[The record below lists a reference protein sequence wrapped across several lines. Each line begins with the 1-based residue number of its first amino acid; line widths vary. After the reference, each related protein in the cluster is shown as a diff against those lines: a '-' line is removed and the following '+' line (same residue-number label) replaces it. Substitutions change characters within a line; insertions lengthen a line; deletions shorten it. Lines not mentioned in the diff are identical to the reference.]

1 MHQLTI
7 APRASQQR
15 GATRRN
21 RLLGTI
27 PAIIYGGKSTPQPIQ
42 LDLNEFLKIKNKIK
56 PNHLSTAQFSLNQE
70 GTIQRAI
77 IKEIQYHPVSYK
89 ILHLDFELLF
99 DHLPVSLR
107 VPLDFVGV
115 EECSGVKQGGF
126 LRQVIRSVK
135 VKCLPQ
141 HIPACFELDVRELG
155 IKQAR
160 KLKEIVFPQEVTP
173 LAPLQEVAVVIS
185 KR

>member
-7 APRASQQR
+7 TPRDSQNR
-15 GATRRN
+15 GSVRRK

-27 PAIIYGGKSTPQPIQ
+27 PAIIYGGKTAPQSIE
-42 LDLNEFLKIKNKIK
+42 LDLNEFSKIKNRVK
-56 PNHLSTAQFSLNQE
+56 PNHLSTTQFSLSDGQK
-70 GTIQRAI
+70 IYRVI
-77 IKEIQYHPVSYK
+77 IKEIQYHPVTYQ
-89 ILHLDFELLF
+89 ILHLDFELLH

-107 VPLDFVGV
+107 IPLDCTGI
-115 EECSGVKQGGF
+115 EECSGIKQGGF

-141 HIPACFELDVRELG
+141 HIPDFFTLDVRELG

-160 KLKEIVFPQEVTP
+160 KLKEIDFPADVQP